1 VTTAKF
7 SHSRVQKMS
16 SKKDKVSARAEN
28 NGDSDEEASGTSSFS
43 IEFLSRYLADK
54 LGIKGDDK
62 PKEKIL
68 DEFNVDGIVSYIKKN
83 NCKKIIVMAGAG
95 ISTSAGI
102 PDFRSPVS
110 GLYHNLQKYNL
121 PHPQAI
127 FELSFFHENPK
138 PFFEL
143 AKELYPG
150 TFKPTICHYFIKLLN
165 DKEMLLRHY
174 TQNIDTLERVAGIP
188 DEKLVEAH
196 GTFNKGH
203 CLQCR
208 KSYTQTWMKD
218 KIFSDIIPPICEDC
232 PGVVKPDIVFFGE
245 NLPEK
250 FHKSILTDFSQC
262 EVLIIMGSSL
272 TVQPFASLI
281 DRVPD
286 NCPRLLINREK
297 AGHQSGLSLFG
308 FGGGLEF
315 DQEDNTRDAY
325 WLGDCD
331 DGCVDLADKLGWGDE
346 LRELFKK
353 EHERIDKEELQEA
366 KKKKEAGKV
375 KGEKKDTK
383 L

>member
-1 VTTAKF
+1 
-7 SHSRVQKMS
+7 MS
-16 SKKDKVSARAEN
+16 LEKDKATSRAEN
-28 NGDSDEEASGTSSFS
+28 NSEDSGDEASGTSSFS
-43 IEFLSRYLADK
+43 IEFLGRYLANK
-54 LGIKGDDK
+54 LGIHSDDK

-68 DEFNVDGIVSYIKKN
+68 DEFTVDGIVSYIKRNDCKN
-83 NCKKIIVMAGAG
+83 IIVMAGAG

-110 GLYHNLQKYNL
+110 GLYHNLEKYNL

-127 FELSFFHENPK
+127 FELDFFHENPI

-165 DKEMLLRHY
+165 DKGMLLRHY

-188 DEKLVEAH
+188 DEKLIEAH
-196 GTFNKGH
+196 GTFNEGH
-203 CLQCR
+203 CLQCG
-208 KSYTQTWMKD
+208 KSYSQIWMKD
-218 KIFSDIIPPICEDC
+218 RIFADIIPPICETC

-250 FHKSILTDFSQC
+250 FHKSIVTDFSKC
-262 EVLIIMGSSL
+262 DVLIIMGSSL

-286 NCPRLLINREK
+286 KCPRLLINREK
-297 AGHQSGLSLFG
+297 AGHHSGLSLFG

-315 DQEDNTRDAY
+315 DREDNTRDAY

-331 DGCVDLADKLGWGDE
+331 EGCVVLADKLGWGDE

-353 EHERIDKEELQEA
+353 DHERIDREELEEA
-366 KKKKEAGKV
+366 TRKEEAGKSES
-375 KGEKKDTK
+375 GNKKTK